1 MGVAFVAMAIAMSW
15 QEPVLLPVFLVFGI
29 VVALRSAVRTRERRK
44 IALEREGLSICEFAR
59 SFDRRSVDP
68 YIIRAV
74 YEGLAEFNMVDGK
87 NIPIMP
93 DDDLFKDY
101 GMDPDDLH
109 EDLMEVLAFRT
120 GRSIDYSNENPF
132 TGEINTARDL
142 VFCLNGQPMQ
152 NSTP

>member
-1 MGVAFVAMAIAMSW
+1 MGVTFVAMAIAMSW

-29 VVALRSAVRTRERRK
+29 VVAMRSAARTRESRK

-109 EDLMEVLAFRT
+109 EDVMEVLAFRT

-152 NSTP
+152 NTTP